1 MKQRPW
7 RSSENAGAKPSKDRR
22 TYVSASQEETLK
34 ASMRL
39 GLLGL
44 FAVLAAAFGVSQI
57 GTVSAQPP
65 GVTKNCAL
73 TGGGAITGPVPTTS
87 TVTCTIILD
96 ATVVAV
102 AEPVTISVTGATVVA
117 ATATG
122 VLVDAVAVVPGGVV
136 VGCIGATCSGVIT
149 IVEVLQGI
157 AGMPLDETI
166 RYGANPAVALPEVPT
181 VVFVVPN
188 APVGLGFICE
198 SPAGIPALP
207 TPGPIGTFPIAIG
220 VLPQALVCQV
230 IPVVNPALAL
240 TAQPLAAPGT
250 IEVSSINGALIDASG
265 ALRTNLRIACGN
277 FASAAPSCRGV
288 AFAVAGLQV
297 GFVEIRARYEPAPIS
312 AGAVEVEADWSV
324 AFIAPLVGVNLLLN
338 PNPIVVGAT
347 GTATARFNRGVVLC
361 GAGLFCVDPTTGLPI
376 FANAG
381 SVLNGSTIFTIDN
394 SLVASWTGAAGTN
407 PGSLPSTAGF
417 TVTANQ
423 VVARCGFFPTTGLPA
438 AGFPGTGPNLG
449 SFFGGCESNSATY
462 RGNNPGVTN
471 ISATFVP
478 DLPGAYGVAGVLG
491 TTIAPSPVLPANF
504 TALLGGLGLAQNP
517 TAVRALEV
525 TGAVPSGAVAL
536 ARGCNNVSP
545 TVTEAAA
552 AYAARVTPQS
562 ALVAIWEHQAATN
575 TFRGFSP
582 QPGAPNDLAGVTR
595 LRPVFVCVN
604 AAANLDQP
612 AA

>member
-102 AEPVTISVTGATVVA
+102 AEP
-117 ATATG
+117 
-122 VLVDAVAVVPGGVV
+122 
-136 VGCIGATCSGVIT
+136 
-149 IVEVLQGI
+149 
-157 AGMPLDETI
+157 
-166 RYGANPAVALPEVPT
+166 
-181 VVFVVPN
+181 
-188 APVGLGFICE
+188 
-198 SPAGIPALP
+198 
-207 TPGPIGTFPIAIG
+207 
-220 VLPQALVCQV
+220 
-230 IPVVNPALAL
+230 
-240 TAQPLAAPGT
+240 
-250 IEVSSINGALIDASG
+250 
-265 ALRTNLRIACGN
+265 
-277 FASAAPSCRGV
+277 
-288 AFAVAGLQV
+288 
-297 GFVEIRARYEPAPIS
+297 
-312 AGAVEVEADWSV
+312 
-324 AFIAPLVGVNLLLN
+324 
-338 PNPIVVGAT
+338 
-347 GTATARFNRGVVLC
+347 VVLC

-491 TTIAPSPVLPANF
+491 TTIAPSPVLPQNF